1 MKIKKIY
8 QTLEDRDNPDYIE
21 ENAPFKC
28 NWKNAWL
35 GEGYYF
41 WDTFIENAHWW
52 GEIRY
57 QRHNSS
63 YVICEGT
70 CHFDTNQ
77 CFDLVGDT
85 EHMIEFS
92 EAIEFL
98 KSKKLVNNE
107 TTVARIL
114 SFIKSKIKGFK
125 YKAIRVYGI
134 NTISEHREKNNKFVF
149 RLIFEHSKHQYLDY
163 KPAIQICI
171 FNKGTMGLSK
181 MQIVYPDEYI
191 MDYLI

>member
-8 QTLEDRDNPDYIE
+8 QTLEDRNNPEYIE
-21 ENAPFKC
+21 KNAPFKC

-57 QRHNSS
+57 NTS

-70 CHFDTNQ
+70 CVFDTDK
-77 CFDLVGDT
+77 CFDLVGTT
-85 EHMIEFS
+85 EHLIEFS

-98 KSKKLVNNE
+98 KSKKLVNND

-114 SFIKSKIKGFK
+114 SFIKSKITDFK
-125 YKAIRVYGI
+125 YEAIRVYGI
-134 NTISEHREKNNKFVF
+134 NSISEHRQRSSKYVF
-149 RLIFEHSKHQYLDY
+149 RLVFEQSKYQYLDY

-171 FNKGTMGLSK
+171 FKKGTMELSN
-181 MQIVYPDEYI
+181 MQIVYPDEYNK
-191 MDYLI
+191 DYLT